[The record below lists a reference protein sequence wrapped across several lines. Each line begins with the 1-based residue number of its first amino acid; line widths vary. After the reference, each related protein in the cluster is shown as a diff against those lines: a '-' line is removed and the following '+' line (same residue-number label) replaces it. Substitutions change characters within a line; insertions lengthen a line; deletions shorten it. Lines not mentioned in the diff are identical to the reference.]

1 MIAVFLRPLT
11 AVLPLALLATPA
23 LAASSAE
30 QRLDRYLSG
39 VTALRAEFRQEVSDT
54 EGRVREHASGTLTLQ
69 KPGRFR
75 WDYLEPAGQVLV
87 SDGATLWLYDE
98 ELEQVTVRP
107 VSQTLSTTPA
117 MLLTGQGRVG
127 DAFEVEDD
135 ADSGGLDW
143 IALTPRR
150 QDTDFRRVR
159 LALRG
164 GELVRMELTD
174 RLGQVTAI
182 DFSGIQRNPAVPAE
196 LFRFEPPPGV
206 DVVGAAAPAP

>member
-1 MIAVFLRPLT
+1 MSARILRPL
-11 AVLPLALLATPA
+11 AVAGTLALLPPFA
-23 LAASSAE
+23 LAASGAE
-30 QRLDRYLSG
+30 ARLDRYLGG
-39 VTALRAEFRQEVSDT
+39 VTTLRAEFSQQVLDA
-54 EGRVREHASGTLTLQ
+54 EGRVRDRAAGTLTLQ

-75 WDYLEPAGQVLV
+75 WDYREPAGQLLV
-87 SDGATLWLYDE
+87 SDGATIWLYDQ

-117 MLLTGQGRVG
+117 MLLSGQGRVG
-127 DAFEVEDD
+127 EAFVVEDE
-135 ADSGGLDW
+135 ADSDGLDW

-164 GELVRMELTD
+164 DMLLRMELTD
-174 RLGQVTAI
+174 RLGQVTSI
-182 DFSGIQRNPAVPAE
+182 DFSRIERDPAVPPG

-206 DVVGAAAPAP
+206 DVVGAAGP

>member
-1 MIAVFLRPLT
+1 MFTRLLRPLA
-11 AVLPLALLATPA
+11 AVLPLTLLATPVV
-23 LAASSAE
+23 AASSAE

-39 VTALRAEFRQEVSDT
+39 VSTLRAEFVQEVSDAD
-54 EGRVREHASGTLTLQ
+54 GRVRERASGTLTLQ

-75 WDYLEPAGQVLV
+75 WDYREPAGQLLV

-127 DAFEVEDD
+127 EAFVVEDD
-135 ADSGGLDW
+135 SDSDGLDW

-182 DFSGIQRNPAVPAE
+182 DFSGIQRNPPVPAS

-206 DVVGAAAPAP
+206 DVVGAAAP

>member
-1 MIAVFLRPLT
+1 MFSGLFRSCA
-11 AVLPLALLATPA
+11 AVLPLALFAGPV
-23 LAASSAE
+23 LAAASAE

-39 VTALRAEFRQEVSDT
+39 VTSLRAEFRQEVADG
-54 EGRVREHASGTLTLQ
+54 EGRVRERASGTLTLQ

-75 WDYLEPAGQVLV
+75 WDYREPAGQVLV

-127 DAFEVEDD
+127 EAFVVEDD

-143 IALTPRR
+143 ISLTPRR

-182 DFSGIQRNPAVPAE
+182 DFSGIQRNPALQAD

-206 DVVGAAAPAP
+206 DVVGAAAP

>member
-1 MIAVFLRPLT
+1 MISGFLRPL
-11 AVLPLALLATPA
+11 AAALPLALPGPPA
-23 LAASSAE
+23 LAATDAE
-30 QRLDRYLSG
+30 QRLDRYLAG
-39 VTALRAEFRQEVSDT
+39 VTTLRAEFRQVVSDAD
-54 EGRVREHASGTLTLQ
+54 GRVREQASGTLTLQ

-75 WDYLEPAGQVLV
+75 WDYVQPAGQVLV
-87 SDGATLWLYDE
+87 SDGTTLWLYDE

-127 DAFEVEDD
+127 EAFEVEDD
-135 ADSGGLDW
+135 ADSAGFDW

-182 DFSGIQRNPAVPAE
+182 DFVRIQRNPAVPAG

-206 DVVGAAAPAP
+206 DVVGAAAP